1 MYRTRTH
8 LARAMPLT
16 ARQAAALVVEKWGFV
31 EPAQPTAQDGDDKK
45 DEWVDALVETIRTAL
60 MHAYTD
66 EVRPSVVIGEAEAL
80 WALAR
85 NNCKML
91 HAMKTA
97 CIDVYA
103 KDGCRGPRECAEG
116 SVRPAANFIDFD
128 NFCNWHV
135 ASSPLRRWM
144 HEYLVEL
151 FQRLDDLGT
160 TAKFLQ
166 TCAADPLEEQEAQG
180 SSEEEGESEGEE
192 SSEEEEDEESVDSEE
207 DEEEREAD
215 EGDGPNKRQ
224 RA

>member
-1 MYRTRTH
+1 MPRGQTTEHRAR
-8 LARAMPLT
+8 ARAMPLT
-16 ARQAAALVVEKWGFV
+16 ARQAAALVIEKWGFV
-31 EPAQPTAQDGDDKK
+31 GPADPTAQDGDDKK

-66 EVRPSVVIGEAEAL
+66 EVRPSVVIREAEAL
-80 WALAR
+80 WTLAR

-97 CIDVYA
+97 CIGAYA

-135 ASSPLRRWM
+135 ANSPLRLWIN
-144 HEYLVEL
+144 EYLVDL

-160 TAKFLQ
+160 TAKFLR
-166 TCAADPLEEQEAQG
+166 TCAAEPLEDNGEG
-180 SSEEEGESEGEE
+180 SSEEEGESEGED
-192 SSEEEEDEESVDSEE
+192 SSEEEDEESVDSEE
-207 DEEEREAD
+207 ESGDEAD
-215 EGDGPNKRQ
+215 GANKRQ

>member
-1 MYRTRTH
+1 
-8 LARAMPLT
+8 MPLT

-31 EPAQPTAQDGDDKK
+31 EPAEPTAEDGDDKK
-45 DEWVDALVETIRTAL
+45 DAWVDALVETIRTAL

-80 WALAR
+80 WTLTR

-91 HAMKTA
+91 HALKSA
-97 CIDVYA
+97 CIGVYA
-103 KDGCRGPRECAEG
+103 KDSCRGPRECAEG

-135 ASSPLRRWM
+135 ASSPLRLWM
-144 HEYLVEL
+144 FESLTDL

-166 TCAADPLEEQEAQG
+166 TCAAEPLEDNGEG
-180 SSEEEGESEGEE
+180 SSSEEDESEGEE
-192 SSEEEEDEESVDSEE
+192 SSEEEDEESVDSEE
-207 DEEEREAD
+207 ESGDEA
-215 EGDGPNKRQ
+215 DGPNKRQ

>member
-1 MYRTRTH
+1 VYQTRTH
-8 LARAMPLT
+8 RAGAMPLT
-16 ARQAAALVVEKWGFV
+16 ARQAAALVIEKWGFV
-31 EPAQPTAQDGDDKK
+31 EPADPTAQDGDDKK

-66 EVRPSVVIGEAEAL
+66 EVRPSVVIREAEAL
-80 WALAR
+80 WTLAR

-97 CIDVYA
+97 CIGVYA

-135 ASSPLRRWM
+135 ANSPLRLWIN
-144 HEYLVEL
+144 EYLVDL

-160 TAKFLQ
+160 AAKFLQ
-166 TCAADPLEEQEAQG
+166 TCAAEPLEEEEGAET
-180 SSEEEGESEGEE
+180 SSDEDEGESEGEE
-192 SSEEEEDEESVDSEE
+192 SSEDEESAESEE
-207 DEEEREAD
+207 AESGDEAQGGGRS
-215 EGDGPNKRQ
+215 KRQ